1 MRLDHYLTL
10 NGESLS
16 IDLRLNL
23 LRQIAETLRY
33 AHEKRLVHRS
43 LSPQS
48 ILIIDADGHS
58 PKIKIFNWQVGFRK
72 SGSSTRDV
80 SRPTPT
86 SHLEQLIEDAAM
98 VYLAPEAINDP
109 EIAGEQLDIFSL
121 GTIAYHIF
129 SARSPAENGL
139 DLREKIRAGNGLRIS
154 SVMDGRGAEL
164 QELIQYSTFPESSDR
179 WGTIAEFLSQLD
191 GVENELTQPAVDYIA
206 NPLDAKVNDQLEG
219 GYVVKSLV
227 GKGSSATAFVVEKDG
242 SEVVL
247 KLANDVEHNEAIWNE
262 ARAIRKLRHPAIIE
276 VYEDV
281 DVSGFAGFTME

>member
-48 ILIIDADGHS
+48 ILIIDADGDS

-139 DLREKIRAGNGLRIS
+139 DLREKIPRREWVAHLISNGWRRRRIAGVDSIQHFSRELR
-154 SVMDGRGAEL
+154 
-164 QELIQYSTFPESSDR
+164 
-179 WGTIAEFLSQLD
+179 
-191 GVENELTQPAVDYIA
+191 
-206 NPLDAKVNDQLEG
+206 PLGN
-219 GYVVKSLV
+219 
-227 GKGSSATAFVVEKDG
+227 
-242 SEVVL
+242 
-247 KLANDVEHNEAIWNE
+247 H
-262 ARAIRKLRHPAIIE
+262 R
-276 VYEDV
+276 
-281 DVSGFAGFTME
+281 